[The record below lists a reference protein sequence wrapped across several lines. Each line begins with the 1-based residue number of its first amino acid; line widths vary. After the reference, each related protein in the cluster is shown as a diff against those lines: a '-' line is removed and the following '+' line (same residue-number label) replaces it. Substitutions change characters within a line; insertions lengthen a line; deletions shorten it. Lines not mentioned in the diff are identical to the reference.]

1 MKIAIIIFIVISSI
15 FAIAT
20 LVYVAVDI
28 ILERR
33 KKEEGAQTEPTQESE
48 PEIIES
54 APVIIPDDMPV
65 PVSAETGIEVIDV
78 AWPESM
84 AKNKIYKYVPNG
96 EIVSRGDIVLVPT
109 FDRHRHREILR
120 TATVING
127 NYRVDSIQTDESLK
141 KIVCVVK

>member
-48 PEIIES
+48 P
-54 APVIIPDDMPV
+54 
-65 PVSAETGIEVIDV
+65 
-78 AWPESM
+78 
-84 AKNKIYKYVPNG
+84 
-96 EIVSRGDIVLVPT
+96 
-109 FDRHRHREILR
+109 
-120 TATVING
+120 
-127 NYRVDSIQTDESLK
+127 
-141 KIVCVVK
+141 

>member
-84 AKNKIYKYVPNG
+84 AKKQNIQICA
-96 EIVSRGDIVLVPT
+96 ER
-109 FDRHRHREILR
+109 R
-120 TATVING
+120 
-127 NYRVDSIQTDESLK
+127 DS
-141 KIVCVVK
+141 